1 MRGSQVVGMP
11 KPKPKPKGG
20 KPDAPTKMS
29 SVDEADPRFKS
40 ISFDPR
46 FARFPR
52 RDKAKVKVDARF
64 ASMLDG
70 SNDDFKVGASK
81 DKRGRKHAKK
91 KDDVS
96 RLFRLDDDKE
106 GDKEGDNEGDKEGDK
121 SGNQRG
127 AGAVSSSSSDD
138 DEPILDENARR
149 ALRMRGLASDESSS
163 EPSDSDESDVD
174 NELAEGVLDEDLE
187 RLVED
192 WGVGAYAANPNE
204 AVPMLEDSTT
214 RLACMDMDW
223 ENVKAVDILAVLR
236 SFVPEGGRIE
246 SVSVYPSDY
255 GLERMEEE
263 KLAGPKQ
270 IYKKK
275 SGGGDNDGA
284 DNGDEDDD
292 EEEDDDESD
301 GAVDESR
308 LRYYE
313 RSKLRWYYAIVVCSN
328 VRTAEAIYTECDGM
342 EFMKTANVIDLRFV
356 PEGQS
361 FEDRKVRDAATELP
375 DDYVAP
381 VFQTKALQHT
391 NVELTWDKVDGD
403 RKKTL
408 SRKLN
413 ADDLKDEDFKTYL
426 ASASEDEA
434 EDDDLAPEEDQDAVR
449 ERYQR
454 LLETGGA
461 AADQRKGKRDWGAG
475 AGGSDGEGG
484 DAGDDNDGDDG
495 GEGKNGENG
504 VLGCVADK
512 NMELQVTFEQDLEA
526 LGEKLSTK
534 AKEKKR
540 GKGAE
545 TVWEAYERRRKEKRE
560 EAKRK
565 GRVNYH
571 SSDDDYEDDFD
582 SDVER
587 EAQEP
592 VSPKTTKG
600 GKAVDPF
607 DDPFFSSNDTFKDP
621 AALDAAGKKKKKKK
635 RGRDEDGGGGEE
647 DARERQNR
655 QAELE
660 MLLMDDAVTGKRGKQ
675 KADPTSNQTKKISK
689 RERMKLAKLKKRA
702 EREDGSDNEDLEAAD
717 REYLDMKDPRFQ
729 EVFDN
734 PVFALDPTDP
744 RYAKAGKGA
753 SKLATEAARRR
764 SKTKS
769 GSSKARPTE
778 PIGLSGSTVP
788 AVPAIPADPNRL
800 AGANGKEL
808 KAMVANLKRKSAAA
822 AGRKGGGRGS
832 GKRKF

>member
-1 MRGSQVVGMP
+1 MP
-11 KPKPKPKGG
+11 KPKPKRG
-20 KPDAPTKMS
+20 KPDAPIKMS

-81 DKRGRKHAKK
+81 DKRGRKHTKK

-106 GDKEGDNEGDKEGDK
+106 SDKG
-121 SGNQRG
+121 GNQRG
-127 AGAVSSSSSDD
+127 AGAVSSSSSDE
-138 DEPILDENARR
+138 DEPILNENERR

-204 AVPMLEDSTT
+204 AVPMLEDSTA

-275 SGGGDNDGA
+275 SSGGDNDGA
-284 DNGDEDDD
+284 EKGDEDNDD
-292 EEEDDDESD
+292 DDDDDDDESD

-342 EFMKTANVIDLRFV
+342 EYMKTANVFDLRFV

-434 EDDDLAPEEDQDAVR
+434 EDDDMAPEEDQDAVR

-454 LLETGGA
+454 LLAAGG

-484 DAGDDNDGDDG
+484 DAGDDNDGD
-495 GEGKNGENG
+495 EGKNGENG
-504 VLGCVADK
+504 AFGCVADK
-512 NMELQVTFEQDLEA
+512 DMELQVTFEQDLEA

-540 GKGAE
+540 GRGAE

-582 SDVER
+582 SDIEQ

-621 AALDAAGKKKKKKK
+621 ATLDAAGKKKKKK
-635 RGRDEDGGGGEE
+635 RGWDEDGGGGEE
-647 DARERQNR
+647 DARKRQNR

-675 KADPTSNQTKKISK
+675 SVDPTSNQTKKISK

-769 GSSKARPTE
+769 GSSKAIPTE

-788 AVPAIPADPNRL
+788 AVPANPNRL

-822 AGRKGGGRGS
+822 AGRKGGIS